1 MGELLVDPIVDVEP
15 VGHAHR
21 EKAQPSTRPQTL
33 PQKPEASHPSRPPE
47 EQISRQKTTMTV
59 KPDSKKIVEEP
70 LPSTRGNRAAQK
82 GRREVLS
89 ARDTNILVQQDTS
102 QARTLKR
109 PATTVDPIIDVSQ
122 PPRKIKEYLSSL
134 AAAEAIHDKTK
145 VGLRPKPNTKV
156 KAEPVNLHPE
166 PSSSDK
172 DLHAQILASLQG
184 QNEAT
189 AEVEQAMEHDKVRG
203 NGVSPR
209 QTRPAGPN
217 AEIAEKL
224 HGLVETMLGHL
235 QAKEATIY
243 RGADAYRKNGIN
255 CVDKIERRYI
265 QEKQAL
271 SKTWKKDSDRFLRGT
286 RAAKAAIDER
296 GKIREKAMQQLNE
309 TAARRR
315 HLFQQA
321 TTSLRALHGRLMKGK
336 LADYED

>member
-1 MGELLVDPIVDVEP
+1 
-15 VGHAHR
+15 
-21 EKAQPSTRPQTL
+21 
-33 PQKPEASHPSRPPE
+33 
-47 EQISRQKTTMTV
+47 
-59 KPDSKKIVEEP
+59 
-70 LPSTRGNRAAQK
+70 
-82 GRREVLS
+82 
-89 ARDTNILVQQDTS
+89 
-102 QARTLKR
+102 
-109 PATTVDPIIDVSQ
+109 
-122 PPRKIKEYLSSL
+122 
-134 AAAEAIHDKTK
+134 
-145 VGLRPKPNTKV
+145 
-156 KAEPVNLHPE
+156 
-166 PSSSDK
+166 
-172 DLHAQILASLQG
+172 LASLQG

-203 NGVSPR
+203 NGVSPK

-224 HGLVETMLGHL
+224 HGLVKMMLGHL

-265 QEKQAL
+265 QERQAL
-271 SKTWKKDSDRFLRGT
+271 NETWKKDSDRFLRGT